1 MLCAFAGSSQAVVIA
16 LVAASSVDG
25 ASVVAPMRLRGGAPP
40 PKSKPFTRADWIKSC
55 ESMKVSDGTVSHRLY
70 HLHSLVIFRFPILL
84 SSSYNKSH
92 FILQIKPLM
101 K

>member
-1 MLCAFAGSSQAVVIA
+1 MLCAFTGSSQAVVIA

-55 ESMKVSDGTVSHRLY
+55 EGMKITDGTVSHRLSR
-70 HLHSLVIFRFPILL
+70 LHILVTFRFPILL
-84 SSSYNKSH
+84 SSSCNKSH
-92 FILQIKPLM
+92 FFGGLSPL
-101 K
+101 